1 MANKDYYETLG
12 VGKNASSDEIKSAY
26 RKLAMKY
33 HPDRNKEAGAK
44 EKFQEINEAYEC
56 LSDPQKKSN
65 YDQFGSASGPQGFG
79 GFGGGQGFS
88 GGFSDFGDIFSD
100 LFGGFGGFGGRSQSR
115 ASTAVA
121 GEDLQTTITIT
132 FEEAVFGVSKDI
144 SLHRVEN
151 CSECGGTG
159 AKSGSAMDTCSE
171 CGGSGVVNYVENNG
185 FMRISRQG
193 ICKSCNGTGKIIRE
207 KCTHCNGNGTIKNNA
222 VITVNIPAGIA
233 DGQVITMRGKGNAG
247 KRGGPNGDLHIIVK
261 VKEHKMLV
269 RDGFDLKLKVYVPFY
284 TLLLGGEVEIPLPKG
299 TTMLKIPELTQSGTV
314 FKMKGKGIKHL
325 NRDAM
330 GNLEVTIVAESPR
343 SLSKDEKKLLNEL
356 KDKIKVDSFE
366 RNKDYLKDLNN
377 LKK

>member
-261 VKEHKMLV
+261 VKDHKMLV

-356 KDKIKVDSFE
+356 KDKIKLDSFE

>member
-356 KDKIKVDSFE
+356 KDKIKLDSFE